1 MRRWPQDSKQSLRF
15 LAAARYYLPPYLQAP
30 IEWEEQYRE
39 CLHQAEFQ
47 LALELLERIGDTH
60 SGYVDEIQF
69 WKELYFAAQHMALPE
84 HALRYE
90 AKLQRVV
97 SGSQS

>member
-1 MRRWPQDSKQSLRF
+1 MRRWSQDSKQSLRF

-30 IEWEEQYRE
+30 VDWEEQYME